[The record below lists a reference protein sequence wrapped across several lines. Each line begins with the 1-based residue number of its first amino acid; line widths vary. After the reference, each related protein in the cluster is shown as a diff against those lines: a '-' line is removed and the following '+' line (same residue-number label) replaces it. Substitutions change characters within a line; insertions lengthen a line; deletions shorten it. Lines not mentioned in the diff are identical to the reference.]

1 MTLLQAYEDPP
12 ELFGDYERNS
22 PSDRSVQYF
31 STAANDVKFRIIRS
45 RKLITNYRFSPGR
58 IDSKTLAK

>member
-1 MTLLQAYEDPP
+1 MTLLQPYEGFP

-22 PSDRSVQYF
+22 PIAPSVQYF
-31 STAANDVKFRIIRS
+31 STAANDVKFRIRRS
-45 RKLITNYRFSPGR
+45 RKLITNYRFCSAR